1 MADAFSNYDN
11 LTSALDNA
19 RSQQRNQNI
28 TIAQTKAG
36 IDSTTKILGETKLFL
51 SGKPALQ
58 KLSKNF
64 LKPALDKYKG
74 SAKEWLQNKVDVLK
88 NKITDKV
95 TKPEGEQNSTT
106 GVDSIPKDN
115 IESPEEL
122 QTRLRGEQGRTGASP
137 ADEDKLAEEFGDRA
151 NKLEQFH
158 TMGDERVF
166 KFNKRVQ
173 SGESEGNELTPQA
186 RAGATQAEADG
197 AENVPQDLEG
207 WRAKAQGA
215 DSDLRNNG
223 GWEQPK
229 TKFTDSDIGETPGPE
244 TGAQTYDRES
254 GLSEAEQTEVD
265 GLNKM
270 QEISQTSLPP
280 PNEGALSS
288 SRAGTLKTTADEPP
302 SYDDALKMPSKPKA
316 KGKAEEDAGEDE
328 ELGELGGEEAA
339 TSVLD
344 LIPGLDILGA
354 IGGAAIAGIEAH
366 KQNMQV
372 KAESAVPALRVNVD
386 TQAGAGGSEALK

>member
-1 MADAFSNYDN
+1 MADAFKNYDA
-11 LTSALDNA
+11 LTSALNA
-19 RSQQRNQNI
+19 QRNQSQNQNI

-74 SAKEWLQNKVDVLK
+74 SAKEWLQNKVDTLK

-106 GVDSIPKDN
+106 DIDPIKPDD
-115 IESPEEL
+115 IETPEAL

-166 KFNKRVQ
+166 KLHQRIK
-173 SGESEGNELTPQA
+173 SGDAEPNELTPQA

-197 AENVPQDLEG
+197 AENVPRDLEG
-207 WRAKAQGA
+207 WRAKAQGG

-229 TKFTDSDIGETPGPE
+229 TKFTDNDIGETPGPE
-244 TGAQTYDRES
+244 TGAQTYDRQT

-270 QEISQTSLPP
+270 QEVSRLPP

-302 SYDDALKMPSKPKA
+302 SYDDALKMPGKPKA
-316 KGKAEEDAGEDE
+316 KGKEEEDIGEDE

-339 TSVLD
+339 TGILD

-354 IGGAAIAGIEAH
+354 VGGAVIAGIEAH
-366 KQNMQV
+366 KQNQQV
-372 KAESAVPALRVNVD
+372 KAESAIAPLKVNVD
-386 TQAGAGGSEALK
+386 TQAGSGGSEALS